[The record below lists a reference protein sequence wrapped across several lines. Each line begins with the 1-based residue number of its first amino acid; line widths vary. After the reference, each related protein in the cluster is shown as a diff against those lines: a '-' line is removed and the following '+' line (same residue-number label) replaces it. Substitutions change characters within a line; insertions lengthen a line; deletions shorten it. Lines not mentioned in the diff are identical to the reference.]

1 MRYVTGGSLADYLR
15 ARRAQLQPED
25 VGLTAGTRRRVAGLR
40 REEVAMLAGI
50 SPEYYLRLEQGRELR
65 PSDQVLAALARALRL
80 DADGTDYLE
89 TVGRPARRAVKRPRA
104 EKASPHVQALID
116 GWPTTAAYVHGSSFR
131 VLAANPLAAAIT
143 PHFAVGASPLRAAF
157 LSPDMRLLY
166 RNWDEMTAKTVSS
179 LRLLVAGREGDP
191 GVAALIG
198 ELSMGSERFRT
209 LWAKHDVKVRDE
221 GVTQLLHPL
230 VGPLDLRFQKFILP
244 ESDQLLVTY
253 HVDPGSPSEDA
264 FRMLAELARGN
275 APGSV

>member
-1 MRYVTGGSLADYLR
+1 MECVTGGNLADYLR

-25 VGLTAGTRRRVAGLR
+25 VGLPGGTRRRVAGLR

-65 PSDQVLAALARALRL
+65 PSDQVLGALAKALRL
-80 DADGTDYLE
+80 DADGTDYLQ
-89 TVGRPARRAVKRPRA
+89 TIGRPARLPVKRPRA
-104 EKASPHVQALID
+104 EKVSPHVQALID
-116 GWPTTAAYVHGSSFR
+116 GWPATAAYVHGSGFR
-131 VLAANPLAAAIT
+131 IVAANRLAAAIT

-179 LRLLVAGREGDP
+179 LRLAIAGREGDP
-191 GVAALIG
+191 EIG
-198 ELSMGSERFRT
+198 ELTTGSERFRS
-209 LWAKHDVKVRDE
+209 LWAKHDVKVRDD

-244 ESDQLLVTY
+244 ESGQLLVTY
-253 HVDPGSPSEDA
+253 HVDPGSPSEGA
-264 FRMLAELARGN
+264 FRLLAELARGD
-275 APGSV
+275 ALGSA

>member
-1 MRYVTGGSLADYLR
+1 MGCVTGGNLAGFLR

-25 VGLTAGTRRRVAGLR
+25 VGLPGGTRRRVAGLR

-65 PSDQVLAALARALRL
+65 PSDQVLGALAKALRL
-80 DADGTDYLE
+80 DADGTDYLQ
-89 TVGRPARRAVKRPRA
+89 TIGRPARLTVKRPRA
-104 EKASPHVQALID
+104 GKVSPHVQALID
-116 GWPTTAAYVHGSSFR
+116 GWPATAAYVHGSGFR
-131 VLAANPLAAAIT
+131 IVAANRLAVAIT

-179 LRLLVAGREGDP
+179 LRLAIAGREGDP
-191 GVAALIG
+191 EIG
-198 ELSMGSERFRT
+198 ELTTASERFRS
-209 LWAKHDVKVRDE
+209 LWAKHDVKVRDD

-244 ESDQLLVTY
+244 ESGQLLVTY
-253 HVDPGSPSEDA
+253 HVDPGSPSERA
-264 FRMLAELARGN
+264 FRMLAELARRD
-275 APGSV
+275 ALGSA